1 MLDIRFLVDRFFFL
15 QPSEYVITSSSD
27 LHCFWWEINC
37 LSYCGCLV
45 RGGCVSLL
53 LQNSVCFWLP
63 VFCTMMCCDAE
74 IICCLSY
81 LSFVKLLGSVW
92 EYFSSNLGSFRSIFF
107 FNMFFCSILFL
118 FSFWYY
124 NLMHML
130 VWLIVFYISL
140 RQSSVFFFIILVF
153 VSFLN
158 CIISTFFSVF
168 KTSDFFLM

>member
-1 MLDIRFLVDRFFFL
+1 MLDIRFLVDRFCFL

-45 RGGCVSLL
+45 RGELCFSVTSKLCLFLAFSVFVLWCVVMQRSFSAYPTWVVLNFL
-53 LQNSVCFWLP
+53 EVYENIFLQIWE
-63 VFCTMMCCDAE
+63 VF
-74 IICCLSY
+74 SQ
-81 LSFVKLLGSVW
+81 
-92 EYFSSNLGSFRSIFF
+92 YFL
-107 FNMFFCSILFL
+107 NMFFCSILFL

-130 VWLIVFYISL
+130 VWLMVFYISL
-140 RQSSVFFFIILVF
+140 RQSSVFFLILVF

-158 CIISTFFSVF
+158 CIISISFSVF